1 MKILLLALLLLLSG
15 CSQKEAAPRTAERV
29 RMEAENERLPEATDT
44 DKAETVPSPQPPPPP
59 AEITLAEVSTP
70 LLDDSASRVENINI
84 ACGAVNGI
92 ALYPGGAFSFNETVG
107 RRTAENGYQ
116 DAPVIVNGHSE
127 QGCGGGVC
135 QVSSTLYMAASAA
148 GLQIDERHPH
158 SHSVPYAPDGMDA
171 TVVSGEKDLCF
182 TNNTPNI
189 ITLFVWTD
197 GKEVFSK
204 ITEKTS

>member
-92 ALYPGGAFSFNETVG
+92 A
-107 RRTAENGYQ
+107 
-116 DAPVIVNGHSE
+116 
-127 QGCGGGVC
+127 
-135 QVSSTLYMAASAA
+135 
-148 GLQIDERHPH
+148 
-158 SHSVPYAPDGMDA
+158 
-171 TVVSGEKDLCF
+171 
-182 TNNTPNI
+182 
-189 ITLFVWTD
+189 
-197 GKEVFSK
+197 
-204 ITEKTS
+204 